1 MMVIARQVIF
11 LCDSTKIGR
20 ESFARFADL
29 DQIDTLVTDRISD
42 EDRVRF
48 EEHGV
53 VVLTPPGLTA

>member
-1 MMVIARQVIF
+1 MVIARQVIF
-11 LCDSTKIGR
+11 LCDSSKLGR

-29 DQIDTLVTDRISD
+29 GQIDTLVTERIAD

-53 VVLTPPGLTA
+53 VVITPS